1 MGSIVRYVICIFE
14 GTCTEI
20 GFRGEDGLSVV

>member
-1 MGSIVRYVICIFE
+1 MGSIVQYIIRIFE

-20 GFRGEDGLSVV
+20 GFRGEDGVGVV